1 MKRAKCPDL
10 FSQRKLATFSVM
22 KSAKTLPRP
31 AKRTKPM
38 GRVIVKLRLTNLG
51 DRIVRERKLSKEEP
65 RALDV
70 EALVDTG
77 ATGLALKRSVIRA
90 LGLRKQETRR
100 LSTASG
106 PALLNR
112 YEPVRLELMGRHG
125 DFGVI
130 EVPET
135 VPNLVGQI
143 PLEEMDFVVDPKG
156 RRLIPNPEHGGEWT
170 LELYRAV

>member
-1 MKRAKCPDL
+1 MKGIILVGGAGTRL
-10 FSQRKLATFSVM
+10 
-22 KSAKTLPRP
+22 RP
-31 AKRTKPM
+31 VTYEIPKPL
-38 GRVIVKLRLTNLG
+38 VPVK
-51 DRIVRERKLSKEEP
+51 KK
-65 RALDV
+65 
-70 EALVDTG
+70 
-77 ATGLALKRSVIRA
+77 
-90 LGLRKQETRR
+90 
-100 LSTASG
+100 
-106 PALLNR
+106 
-112 YEPVRLELMGRHG
+112 PVVNHLIELMGRHG